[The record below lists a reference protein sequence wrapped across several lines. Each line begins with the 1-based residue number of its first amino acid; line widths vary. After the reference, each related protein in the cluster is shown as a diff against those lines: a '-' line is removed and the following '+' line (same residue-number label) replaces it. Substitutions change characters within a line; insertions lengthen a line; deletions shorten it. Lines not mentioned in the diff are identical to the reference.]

1 MRSLIL
7 AIFLVLITIFNG
19 LTVERA
25 GAAGIGIS
33 SDQQVEAA
41 PAEIT
46 TVSDECLPSL
56 DGCAGEYFS
65 ERLDDVH
72 CAGECPAWLARTASF
87 TTDRAAVVMYFPH
100 PLLRVASTALH
111 LRPPI
116 AA

>member
-33 SDQQVEAA
+33 AEQLVETV
-41 PAEIT
+41 AEIT

-56 DGCAGEYFS
+56 GGCAGEYFS

-72 CAGECPAWLARTASF
+72 CAGECPAWLARTASL

-100 PLLRVASTALH
+100 PLLRVASTALD

-116 AA
+116 SA